1 MAGLLGRR
9 HKMGRGS
16 FESFRGKRASYDSSA
31 YNQDIHREKDID
43 RGVAPVPPVSASRD
57 TYTNQAGMAVRR
69 DEGGVISHDHS
80 EDRGGRRFVGHMANG
95 YTTPG
100 ARGGYTAY
108 TPVAYIPEARTAPPT
123 TSPVQ
128 LNAPR

>member
-9 HKMGRGS
+9 HKMGRES
-16 FESFRGKRASYDSSA
+16 FESYRGKRASYDSSS
-31 YNQDIHREKDID
+31 YNQDTHREKDID
-43 RGVAPVPPVSASRD
+43 RGVAPVPPVPASRD
-57 TYTNQAGMAVRR
+57 TYTSQAGTAVGR
-69 DEGGVISHDHS
+69 DERGVTSHDQA
-80 EDRGGRRFVGHMANG
+80 EDRGGRTLAGHMADG

-108 TPVAYIPEARTAPPT
+108 SRGAYIPEARAAPPT
-123 TSPVQ
+123 MSPVQ

>member
-1 MAGLLGRR
+1 
-9 HKMGRGS
+9 MGRGS
-16 FESFRGKRASYDSSA
+16 IESYRGKRASYDSSS
-31 YNQDIHREKDID
+31 YNQDTHREKDID

-57 TYTNQAGMAVRR
+57 TYTNQSGTAVGRGER
-69 DEGGVISHDHS
+69 GVISHDHA
-80 EDRGGRRFVGHMANG
+80 EDRGGRRFAGHMADD

-108 TPVAYIPEARTAPPT
+108 TSRAYVPEARMAPPT